1 MKKNILWVCALFLL
15 FGTSLASAQWVA
27 FWDYVRGSGTSN
39 TVATVPQIIPNSSV
53 SVTLTNVVTG
63 TALPISVTLNNT
75 TRGVQSGGASS
86 NAFPGTSAYNTF
98 NGFVDFKDGGIEVTE
113 AGGGIVSLIINGLN
127 PNKTYS
133 FIGTAVRGGHVG
145 STTNVLRPYTNRW
158 TRCTL
163 TNVLSFANA
172 HTANVRTTSQDP
184 TLGSNEAAFNSGLN
198 SDPTNGDVVAWFNIV
213 PNAFGQIV
221 VLSRQYTNGQDST
234 LIGTE
239 TPYKGY
245 AIAGF
250 RLEEFAGSLPVIT
263 TQPQSRTIAV
273 GQNATLAVMV
283 SGSPP
288 LRYQWR
294 KNGIN
299 LSGGTNSM
307 LSLNSVN
314 FSNSGN
320 YSVAID
326 NAAGSAASAA
336 AYLAVLSA
344 NTSMNLTGRVF
355 NASGG
360 PVLNATVTLSAGLN
374 AYTQTNTDAN
384 GRYSFPALPLGVFA
398 LSASR
403 AGLVSDQRVVTLS
416 ANLPPQDFRLTPFG
430 TLPALQTANSTPPFI
445 LPPANDVEGAQ
456 LLVFNGTSFVP
467 NMALLD
473 TDVMTVVLTHGWII
487 CGDNGGVNYWPSNMA
502 RTLRAN
508 GITSDKANI
517 VAWDWYTAARPCFP
531 PNPPEEKTPKHGV
544 ALGQALHQALG
555 SGYRKRVH
563 FLGHSL
569 GALVNASAADHLHG
583 ESVGKVPGAQPSW
596 VWVRTHMTLFDEA
609 EIARAI
615 SKETFYDILGGYL
628 TSDGV
633 RVVLSAA
640 KTVAGWKSPV
650 PRQSRWA
657 DNYISAVGIY
667 HSDAMN
673 VCLQKGISLTPSIIA
688 AHSYPQHWYSNSIAR
703 PTASVLGFRNSW
715 EYQLLP
721 AGSGGEFP
729 PSQFPVGEAYRQTPN
744 ASDEL
749 VMEQVPYSRIYECFV
764 PAVTVTAEIGAEY
777 VVSEFVVPAV
787 DASVAAARKV
797 GHVTVEAGQ
806 WAATQV
812 VNGVNTV
819 VNAVSDTYTGVR
831 QEVVDVLNRP
841 GLNIYMTTGLP
852 PLFGNL
858 KGNNAGP
865 VSSNTPAYLWLP
877 IAVPSDAVAMVFD
890 FTITGDGKDDSFAF
904 GINGTNL
911 FSLEAKFVDEGE
923 LSTTRLMDVSAYAGM
938 TNEFFFGI
946 MGGTSTNCAVKIEG
960 IRFFTLALPALSIT
974 QTNGA
979 TLLSWPSSANGFVLE
994 GSSSV
999 SNPTWAAVTNT
1010 PTLFAGRFSM
1020 ANLRTNE
1027 MRFFRLRR

>member
-1 MKKNILWVCALFLL
+1 MKRLPLYLTVLFLAA
-15 FGTSLASAQWVA
+15 SLQEGRAQWVT
-27 FWDYVRGSGTSN
+27 FWDYIRGSATSN
-39 TVATVPQIIPNSSV
+39 NVATLPQIAANSSV
-53 SVTLTNVVTG
+53 TVALTNILTG
-63 TALPISVTLNNT
+63 TALPVSVTMTNIGLSVGPN
-75 TRGVQSGGASS
+75 SGGGGNGS
-86 NAFPGTSAYNTF
+86 NAFPGTVAYNIF
-98 NGFVDFKDGGIEVTE
+98 HGFVDFTGGGIEPIE
-113 AGGGIVSLIINGLN
+113 SAGCVVALVLDGLD
-127 PNKTYS
+127 PSKHYS
-133 FIGTAVRGGHVG
+133 FVGTAIRGG
-145 STTNVLRPYTNRW
+145 NQVLPRPYTNRW

-163 TNVLSFANA
+163 TNVLNFANA
-172 HTANVRTTSQDP
+172 HTANVFTTAQDP

-198 SDPTNGDVVAWFNIV
+198 NDANSGDVVTWYNIV
-213 PNAFGQIV
+213 PNASGQIV

-273 GQNATLAVMV
+273 GQNATFAVTV
-283 SGSPP
+283 NGSSP
-288 LRYQWR
+288 LRFQWR

-299 LSGGTNSM
+299 LIGGTNST
-307 LSLNSVN
+307 LILNSVN

-544 ALGQALHQALG
+544 AL
-555 SGYRKRVH
+555 
-563 FLGHSL
+563 
-569 GALVNASAADHLHG
+569 
-583 ESVGKVPGAQPSW
+583 
-596 VWVRTHMTLFDEA
+596 
-609 EIARAI
+609 
-615 SKETFYDILGGYL
+615 
-628 TSDGV
+628 
-633 RVVLSAA
+633 
-640 KTVAGWKSPV
+640 
-650 PRQSRWA
+650 
-657 DNYISAVGIY
+657 
-667 HSDAMN
+667 
-673 VCLQKGISLTPSIIA
+673 
-688 AHSYPQHWYSNSIAR
+688 
-703 PTASVLGFRNSW
+703 
-715 EYQLLP
+715 
-721 AGSGGEFP
+721 
-729 PSQFPVGEAYRQTPN
+729 
-744 ASDEL
+744 
-749 VMEQVPYSRIYECFV
+749 
-764 PAVTVTAEIGAEY
+764 
-777 VVSEFVVPAV
+777 
-787 DASVAAARKV
+787 AARQK
-797 GHVTVEAGQ
+797 
-806 WAATQV
+806 
-812 VNGVNTV
+812 
-819 VNAVSDTYTGVR
+819 SLK
-831 QEVVDVLNRP
+831 EV
-841 GLNIYMTTGLP
+841 
-852 PLFGNL
+852 
-858 KGNNAGP
+858 
-865 VSSNTPAYLWLP
+865 
-877 IAVPSDAVAMVFD
+877 
-890 FTITGDGKDDSFAF
+890 
-904 GINGTNL
+904 
-911 FSLEAKFVDEGE
+911 
-923 LSTTRLMDVSAYAGM
+923 
-938 TNEFFFGI
+938 
-946 MGGTSTNCAVKIEG
+946 
-960 IRFFTLALPALSIT
+960 
-974 QTNGA
+974 
-979 TLLSWPSSANGFVLE
+979 
-994 GSSSV
+994 
-999 SNPTWAAVTNT
+999 
-1010 PTLFAGRFSM
+1010 
-1020 ANLRTNE
+1020 
-1027 MRFFRLRR
+1027 